1 MRGQTRAEA
10 IARAAHAGQVD
21 KTGHPY
27 IDHPARVAAR
37 VQGNAQLEAI
47 AWLHD
52 VVEDTTV
59 TLDDLRREFPDEI
72 VDAVD
77 ALTKRPGET
86 RQDYYARVR
95 QNTRALQVKHA
106 DIDDNTDPARTALL
120 DETTRARLA
129 QKYAAAR
136 EALADV

>member
-1 MRGQTRAEA
+1 MRGQTRAET

-27 IDHPARVAAR
+27 IEHPERVAAR
-37 VQGNAQLEAI
+37 VHGNTELEAI

-59 TLDDLRREFPDEI
+59 TLADLRREFTDEI

-77 ALTKRPGET
+77 ALTHRRGET

-95 QNTRALQVKHA
+95 QNTRALRVKLA

-120 DETTRARLA
+120 DEPTRARLA

-136 EALADV
+136 AALRDV